1 MPGKPRS
8 ALEKIRH
15 EAHKIRLAHP
25 VKYGVKGRKKG
36 QKGYVHNGW
45 RKAIHEASL
54 ELYHK

>member
-54 ELYHK
+54 ELYH